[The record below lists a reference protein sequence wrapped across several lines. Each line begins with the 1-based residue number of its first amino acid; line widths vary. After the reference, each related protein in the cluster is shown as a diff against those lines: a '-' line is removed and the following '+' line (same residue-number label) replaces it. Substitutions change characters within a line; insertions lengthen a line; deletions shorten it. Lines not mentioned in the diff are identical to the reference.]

1 MSIKEFLL
9 AEASSFDYI
18 STQTT
23 KDASS
28 NDTWTFDSGSQTIS
42 IKANNLTSGRVLAY
56 RKGARPTIYHMF
68 TSVNGKTSRVIKAIQ
83 KPLNAIATIA
93 NIIATETENN
103 HQSKHILFRLPSS
116 SGITQT
122 VSSICVRYLKKHGM
136 QFELDRVIGSPDGKY
151 DYIVLSKNAHKFD
164 VETHFKIKVSAD
176 ATPEEVA
183 VQVDAVV
190 APQIKKFIPPQINIT
205 TIAGNTEVPE
215 KVQDYLSVSK
225 TIQQL
230 ERDGKSFTKI
240 VGTRS
245 PDQKQSEIF
254 NQNIVANPEKTKSVL
269 RMIWPKSSY
278 NQEDV
283 YAEIIHEIGQL
294 NLTIQDAI
302 DGKIQPVI
310 DKVTK
315 LAKKRGFNPQSVL
328 SALLRSNVLE
338 GVKIASEAA
347 YLKLGTS
354 VPKEHKDIIHGY
366 CGMNF
371 KKINGFLLDGS
382 GGKAGQAAV
391 AKMDAAVQESSVYVP
406 SDVIVF
412 RSMSMRDYTALEIAE
427 GKLFHFR
434 TFVSTSTSPTLGMS
448 FCGPGMTALSTY
460 KVTSLNDDDPIDQNL
475 TTTMT
480 IRDVYKIPV
489 VVPGKFAAKYPKECE
504 IILPRGTTVRINRLA
519 ASPDRNRIIKNV
531 HFDTS
536 VVPASEIAVNEAVYD
551 GDAFV
556 ATGKLKP
563 IRVGFGSFVNESK
576 GVDELGQLKSW
587 LMIGQAEASRVP
599 EMGVV
604 ERMEYEESKAK
615 FCSQLI

>member
-42 IKANNLTSGRVLAY
+42 IKANNLTTGRVLAY

-190 APQIKKFIPPQINIT
+190 APQIKKFIPPHIDIT

-278 NQEDV
+278 DQEDV

-354 VPKEHKDIIHGY
+354 VPKEHKDIIRGY

-382 GGKAGQAAV
+382 GGKAAV
-391 AKMDAAVQESSVYVP
+391 ANMDAAVQESSVYVP

-448 FCGPGMTALSTY
+448 FCGPGMTVLSTY
-460 KVTSLNDDDPIDQNL
+460 NVTSLNDDDPIDQNL

-519 ASPDRNRIIKNV
+519 ASPDHNRIIKNV